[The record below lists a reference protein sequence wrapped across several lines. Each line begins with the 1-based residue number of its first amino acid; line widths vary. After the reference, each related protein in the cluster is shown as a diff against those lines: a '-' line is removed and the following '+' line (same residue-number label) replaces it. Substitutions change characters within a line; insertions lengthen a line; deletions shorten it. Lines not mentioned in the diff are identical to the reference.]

1 MSLKYEKKDVYS
13 MLDEEK
19 IKEANVY
26 SKEYIDFLNEG
37 KTEFLC
43 VKEALKMLESNGFVD
58 IAKKEKMES
67 GDKVYFVNK
76 EKSLFVAVIGSKNLV
91 EGANIVGAHID
102 SPRLDLKPFPLFE
115 RQNIAAFKT
124 QYYGGIKKYQWLSIP
139 LAMHGVV
146 YNEKNEKIIISIG
159 ESEDDPCFTIADLL
173 PHLAKDQMDRKANE
187 FIDPEKMS
195 VLVGNTKITDAKDN
209 CVKENVLKI
218 LNEKYGIKEIDL
230 ARSDISFVPA
240 FKAKYVGID
249 RSMIGGYGQDDRV
262 CAFATL
268 KAIIDLTKENNN
280 IEKTVIAMIV
290 DKEEIGSVGNTSM
303 SSNAFDMFINK
314 IINKKEIVKEDILE
328 VYYNSKMLSAD
339 VTAAVDVDY
348 EEVHDVQN
356 GNLLGS
362 GVAVE
367 KYGGSGGKGGA
378 SEASAKY
385 VSEVMKIF
393 DENNVRYQLGTLG
406 KIGKGG
412 GGTIAYILAGK
423 GVDVVDCGTA
433 ILAMHS
439 PFEVTNKYDVYMT
452 YLAYKAFFKS

>member
-37 KTEFLC
+37 KTEYLC
-43 VKEALKMLESNGFVD
+43 VKEAIKMLDANGFTD
-58 IAKKEKMES
+58 ISKRKKLQV

-76 EKSLFVAVIGSKNLV
+76 EKSLFVAVIGNKKLV
-91 EGANIVGAHID
+91 EGFNIIGAHID

-146 YNEKNEKIIISIG
+146 YNENNEEVIISVG

-195 VLVGNTKITDAKDN
+195 ILVGNTKIKDAKDN

-218 LNEKYGIKEIDL
+218 LDEKYGIKEIDF

-268 KAIIDLTKENNN
+268 KAIMDLVKEEKN

-303 SSNAFDMFINK
+303 SSSAFDMFVNK
-314 IINKKEIVKEDILE
+314 IISKKDIVKEDILE

-356 GNLLGS
+356 GSLLGS
-362 GVAVE
+362 GVSVE

-393 DENNVRYQLGTLG
+393 DDNNVKYQVGTLG

-412 GGTIAYILAGK
+412 GGTIAYILAKK

-439 PFEVTNKYDVYMT
+439 PFEISNKYDVYMT